1 MGKDLAESKRLF
13 LEQCLVDESV
23 LADLREGN
31 KLGASN
37 LRKIRARIGDALNG
51 PCDAETLADLCR
63 SEGYVASSID
73 KSFRGSSFIQGGP
86 DQGPQ
91 EVNFNIHI
99 HRPTELLD
107 NRELLEDGSE
117 EIIEGEEVDDPTD

>member
-23 LADLREGN
+23 LADLLAGN

-37 LRKIRARIGDALNG
+37 LKLVRARIADALNG
-51 PCDAETLADLCR
+51 PCDPETLAHLCR
-63 SEGYVASSID
+63 SETYISTSID

-107 NRELLEDGSE
+107 NRELLEDGAE
-117 EIIEGEEVDDPTD
+117 EIIEGEEVTD